1 MTEVW
6 RDVKGYEGV
15 YQVSDLGRVKS
26 LARMVHRKDARYG
39 EKSDYWI
46 PERIRKSGITRGGYL
61 FVPLCKD
68 GITINKRVNRLV
80 AEAFV
85 PGYSAEKPVHH
96 LDGDVTNNRADNLM
110 CLTDKEHHDT
120 HPGRAVVGE
129 KDGVTITFRSSAE
142 AGRNGFDAANVSR
155 CAKYAEY
162 PDGHPK
168 KRKYATHKGWTWR
181 YARGE

>member
-26 LARMVHRKDARYG
+26 LARKVHG
-39 EKSDYWI
+39 TKSDYWI
-46 PERIRKSGITRGGYL
+46 PERIRVISPTRDGYIVASL
-61 FVPLCKD
+61 VVNGVRDPR
-68 GITINKRVNRLV
+68 RVHRLV
-80 AEAFV
+80 AEAFLD
-85 PGYSAEKPVHH
+85 GYSEEIEVHH
-96 LDGDVTNNRADNLM
+96 IDRNPTNNRADNLV
-110 CLTDKEHHDT
+110 CLTHEEHRKR
-120 HPGRAVVGE
+120 HPGTPIIGE
-129 KDGVTITFRSSAE
+129 KDGKTIRLESLGEAEKYGFNSA
-142 AGRNGFDAANVSR
+142 AVSR

>member
-26 LARMVHRKDARYG
+26 LARWVNYSINGGRWQK
-39 EKSDYWI
+39 
-46 PERIRKSGITRGGYL
+46 ERIRKLEKTKSGYL
-61 FVPLCKD
+61 FVILSKD
-68 GITINKRVNRLV
+68 GTQIDKRVNRLV

-96 LDGDVTNNRADNLM
+96 LDGDKTNNRADNLV
-110 CLTDKEHHDT
+110 CLTHEEHRKR
-120 HPGRAVVGE
+120 HPGTPIIGE
-129 KDGVTITFRSSAE
+129 KDGITIRLECSTE
-142 AGRNGFDAANVSR
+142 AGKYGFDKANVSR